1 MRCEA
6 VDWIHVIQGRRH
18 LRAVAVRT
26 SSQSDRGTGTSRE
39 PGLRWSGNKLASSET
54 TITLI

>member
-18 LRAVAVRT
+18 LGAVAVRG
-26 SSQSDRGTGTSRE
+26 SSQSDLVTGTSRD
-39 PGLRWSGNKLASSET
+39 PG
-54 TITLI
+54 